1 MQNRWIVLGAVVALT
16 APIAWANLGQD
27 KPAPISTDASS
38 ARPATAARVVAR
50 SMPSDVKIRSVAGP
64 QGIPVQ
70 EYIGAD
76 GSLFAITWA
85 GPQRV
90 DAQGVVA
97 HFFPQVDTEGN
108 LASRGVHAVVR
119 SSRQPWG
126 NVGVAYVPSL
136 MPMDFDP
143 NGLAP

>member
-1 MQNRWIVLGAVVALT
+1 MQNRWIVLGVVVALT

-27 KPAPISTDASS
+27 QSAPTSTDASS

-50 SMPSDVKIRSVAGP
+50 SMPSDVQIRSVAGP

-76 GSLFAITWA
+76 GSLFAIAWA

-90 DAQGVVA
+90 EAQALVA
-97 HFFPQVDTEGN
+97 HFFPQVDTAGHH
-108 LASRGVHAVVR
+108 AVRGVHAVVR
-119 SSRQPWG
+119 SSHQPWG